1 MPIRFNQVVALF
13 KQRRQ
18 SGRRHRWESRHLWPQ
33 RRQRFGRLFDGQSS
47 IRQLKNK
54 IRCQRVV
61 RNQKKSSLSQSRR
74 PLKRLKQPGQGWR
87 NTPQQVLPPRF
98 FKTVNSK
105 GFIPIQ
111 ALLQLSSQLL
121 SGFHYTQTL
130 WDKQRVKLQFM
141 TVKGLQ

>member
-1 MPIRFNQVVALF
+1 MAGVTDGNPVTCGRNVVSASVACSMVNRRFVNSKIKFVVSASSAIKKVFAKSIASAF
-13 KQRRQ
+13 KT
-18 SGRRHRWESRHLWPQ
+18 SKTTGSRLAEYPAT
-33 RRQRFGRLFDGQSS
+33 
-47 IRQLKNK
+47 
-54 IRCQRVV
+54 
-61 RNQKKSSLSQSRR
+61 SLA
-74 PLKRLKQPGQGWR
+74 
-87 NTPQQVLPPRF
+87 TPF